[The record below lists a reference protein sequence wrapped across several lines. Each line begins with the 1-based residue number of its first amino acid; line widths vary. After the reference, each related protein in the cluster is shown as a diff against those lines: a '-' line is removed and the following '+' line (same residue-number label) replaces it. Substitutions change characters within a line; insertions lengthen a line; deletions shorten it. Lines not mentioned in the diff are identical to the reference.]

1 MRGSILSREGFQ
13 QIIEGFLID
22 RSKLEKRSARRW
34 DMQWG
39 KSFQRVLRLA
49 LLLVVSGQLFASV
62 TASIS
67 GTVKDSSGAAIPGA
81 TVIATNIE
89 TGIAETLTTNGQGY
103 YSFQSL
109 PLGKYNLDVQQK
121 GFKTYR
127 EIDLTFDV
135 NSALTVDAT
144 LQVGQTTEKV
154 EVSADALHVETI
166 NSQMGEVIEGKEM
179 TDVPLVKRSYTD
191 LLALQPGV
199 VSTSSQMTGAFAG
212 PFISAGFA
220 VPLVSGDL
228 NSGALS
234 VNGMRESANG
244 FILNGILVQEI
255 GYSGAGAIPNLDS
268 IAEFRILTNNADAE
282 YGNYAG
288 AQINVVTKSG
298 TNQWHGNVFE
308 FLRNTKLD
316 AKIYFDTGGRGAY
329 HQNQFGGTFG
339 GPVIRDK
346 VFFFADY
353 QGNRVSQAIPQTI
366 ANAPSAAMET
376 GDFSGIAASFDPLV
390 NNLPTATVVN
400 GVEWAKR
407 LTQQFV
413 GTTNQTVTAG
423 QPYYF
428 TATDYNPAT
437 NAQFGV
443 NCTTTAQ
450 CVFPTLQLPSGAF
463 SPISQNLLKYI
474 LAAAPGTIGSN
485 GLGTFSTSSG
495 KVNLHDNKFSGRLD
509 GKTRFGLLSAYYYFD
524 RYDRIDP
531 YWPGNAPVYPG
542 FAIDGKGQTHSINL
556 GATKTLSSAAVNEFR
571 IGYFRLN
578 TTLNR
583 PLGGTGTKLTD
594 LGFDSGAGGA
604 PGIFVGTPSV
614 EGIPEIDFNNYI
626 IGVPSRPNQLID
638 NIYQVLDNFSK
649 VIGTH
654 TLKFGGQFHFNQLE
668 ENLSNVANGN
678 FFFGSNFSCCAS
690 ETGSDFVDFLLGAP
704 SQFVQ
709 GQSYPSYGRS
719 FYMGLYGQDS
729 WRARPNLTLNFGLRY
744 DVSSPWWE
752 KFNEIQTIIPGEQ
765 SLVFHGSPKGLV
777 FPGDPHVPR
786 TLAPT
791 RWNNFA
797 PRIGLAYSF
806 GDHEGAMGRLLDKA
820 GTWSIRAGY
829 TLAYASFEG
838 ATDFNEIG
846 DAPFGN
852 FSGQNE
858 PK

>member
-89 TGIAETLTTNGQGY
+89 TGMAETLTTNGQGY

-127 EIDLTFDV
+127 EIDLTLDV

-268 IAEFRILTNNADAE
+268 IAEFRILTNNTDAE

-288 AQINVVTKSG
+288 AQINVVTKAG

-308 FLRNTKLD
+308 FLRNTDLD
-316 AKIYFDTGGRGAY
+316 AKNYFDVGNRGAY
-329 HQNQFGGTFG
+329 NQNQFGGTFG

-346 VFFFADY
+346 IFFFADY
-353 QGNRVSQAIPQTI
+353 QGNRVVQAVPQTI
-366 ANAPSAAMET
+366 AGAPSSATEA
-376 GDFSGIAASFDPLV
+376 GDFSGIAASFVPVVDGV
-390 NNLPTATVVN
+390 ATPRTVN
-400 GVEWAKR
+400 G
-407 LTQQFV
+407 
-413 GTTNQTVTAG
+413 
-423 QPYYF
+423 
-428 TATDYNPAT
+428 
-437 NAQFGV
+437 
-443 NCTTTAQ
+443 
-450 CVFPTLQLPSGAF
+450 
-463 SPISQNLLKYI
+463 
-474 LAAAPGTIGSN
+474 
-485 GLGTFSTSSG
+485 
-495 KVNLHDNKFSGRLD
+495 
-509 GKTRFGLLSAYYYFD
+509 
-524 RYDRIDP
+524 
-531 YWPGNAPVYPG
+531 
-542 FAIDGKGQTHSINL
+542 
-556 GATKTLSSAAVNEFR
+556 
-571 IGYFRLN
+571 
-578 TTLNR
+578 
-583 PLGGTGTKLTD
+583 
-594 LGFDSGAGGA
+594 
-604 PGIFVGTPSV
+604 
-614 EGIPEIDFNNYI
+614 
-626 IGVPSRPNQLID
+626 
-638 NIYQVLDNFSK
+638 
-649 VIGTH
+649 
-654 TLKFGGQFHFNQLE
+654 
-668 ENLSNVANGN
+668 
-678 FFFGSNFSCCAS
+678 
-690 ETGSDFVDFLLGAP
+690 
-704 SQFVQ
+704 
-709 GQSYPSYGRS
+709 
-719 FYMGLYGQDS
+719 
-729 WRARPNLTLNFGLRY
+729 
-744 DVSSPWWE
+744 
-752 KFNEIQTIIPGEQ
+752 
-765 SLVFHGSPKGLV
+765 
-777 FPGDPHVPR
+777 
-786 TLAPT
+786 
-791 RWNNFA
+791 
-797 PRIGLAYSF
+797 
-806 GDHEGAMGRLLDKA
+806 
-820 GTWSIRAGY
+820 
-829 TLAYASFEG
+829 
-838 ATDFNEIG
+838 
-846 DAPFGN
+846 DA
-852 FSGQNE
+852 
-858 PK
+858 